1 MMDLGFGNGID
12 PQIMLV
18 KRGKMTIHLIVNF
31 GGSQFSDIC
40 TGLWWSLIN
49 DIHDPVFLCVYD
61 MEN

>member
-1 MMDLGFGNGID
+1 MFSTNDGPGFGNGID

-40 TGLWWSLIN
+40 TGL
-49 DIHDPVFLCVYD
+49 
-61 MEN
+61 